1 MWDTWDTR
9 FLFEIHHLL
18 TLKKPEFPWTIW
30 PSPCLKTSR
39 LGWFTSHTGESLLPA
54 RPPLKAFIIHQQND
68 IFCVRVFLVPG
79 SSRVFSTPLK
89 KSKKAKFFFFF
100 GGGGYQSSCVCMLRP
115 TGGKLWKRSAAA
127 VFWDQWWCQNV
138 RPDFLGTVGYAS
150 GASILAALLESYRG
164 TVMLKDVG
172 KFCCHAADKI
182 WDLKF
187 QSVLLKRPSGFPWGA
202 KRGWHCRVGH
212 SMNLVFIGMAQIPF
226 FEYHKTMCFAIQIH

>member
-1 MWDTWDTR
+1 MT
-9 FLFEIHHLL
+9 
-18 TLKKPEFPWTIW
+18 
-30 PSPCLKTSR
+30 
-39 LGWFTSHTGESLLPA
+39 
-54 RPPLKAFIIHQQND
+54 
-68 IFCVRVFLVPG
+68 FCVRVFWFPEFLSFFHP
-79 SSRVFSTPLK
+79 P
-89 KSKKAKFFFFF
+89 KKARKPTFFFW

-202 KRGWHCRVGH
+202 KRGWPCRVGQ
-212 SMNLVFIGMAQIPF
+212 SMNLVFIGMAQIPLLNIT
-226 FEYHKTMCFAIQIH
+226 KRCVLQIHELAAFC